1 MLQVHLK
8 IADRIVRRHRFF
20 CEKSWWLERRA
31 NVAVTQVG
39 NGVVE
44 VARRTVL
51 IDLQSLLGVEKINAR
66 DDRQEEYEK

>member
-8 IADRIVRRHRFF
+8 IADRIVRRNRFF

-51 IDLQSLLGVEKINAR
+51 IDLEGRLSVEEIYRCYDA
-66 DDRQEEYEK
+66 QED